1 MLTLVLGGAR
11 SGKSRFAQSL
21 CDPARRVAYLAT
33 ATAED
38 EEVRARI
45 ARHRLDRPSAWT
57 TLEEPVGIAKVVDQH
72 APFFNVLILDCLT
85 LWLSN
90 WCREYRS
97 HSPEQLELSVLEEIE
112 RLSAATRKSH
122 LIAVSDEVGCGIV
135 PESALGRRF
144 RDLQGIVNQR
154 VAGKAQTVYQMVA
167 GIPVLI
173 KQRNGA
179 SVS

>member
-21 CDPARRVAYLAT
+21 CDPTRRVAYLAT

-38 EEVRARI
+38 EEMQARI
-45 ARHRLDRPSAWT
+45 ARHRLERPSALT
-57 TLEEPVGIAKVVDQH
+57 TLEEPVGIAKVVDQQ
-72 APFFNVLILDCLT
+72 ASFFDVIILDCLT

-90 WCREYRS
+90 WCWEYRS
-97 HSPEQLELSVLEEIE
+97 HSPERLELSVLEEIE
-112 RLSAATRKSH
+112 RLSTAARKSH
-122 LIAVSDEVGCGIV
+122 LIAVSNEVGCGIV
-135 PESALGRRF
+135 PQAALGRQF

-154 VAGKAQTVYQMVA
+154 VAGEAQTVYQMVA

>member
-21 CDPARRVAYLAT
+21 CDPTRRVAYLAT

-38 EEVRARI
+38 HEMQTRI
-45 ARHRLDRPSAWT
+45 ARHRLERPSAWA
-57 TLEEPVGIAKVVDQH
+57 TLEEPVGIVEVVDQQ
-72 APFFNVLILDCLT
+72 AASFDVIILDCLT

-90 WCREYRS
+90 WCWEYRS
-97 HSPEQLELSVLEEIE
+97 HSPEQLELSVLEQIE
-112 RLSAATRKSH
+112 RLSAAARKSH
-122 LIAVSDEVGCGIV
+122 VIAVSNEVGCGIV
-135 PESALGRRF
+135 PESVLGRQF

-154 VAGKAQTVYQMVA
+154 VGGEAQTVYQMVA
-167 GIPVLI
+167 GIAVLI